1 MSFAG
6 TLKRL
11 RIKAGKSRY
20 QLWRFTGVDQT
31 YIARLENGEKN
42 NPSRSTVI
50 LLGMGLVHSST
61 RINIAD
67 VDELL
72 WAADYAPLRR
82 RDADLKIKDN
92 RPSQK

>member
-1 MSFAG
+1 MSFAK

-11 RIKAGKSRY
+11 RKKAGKSRY
-20 QLWRFTGVDQT
+20 QLWKFAGVDQG
-31 YIARLENGEKN
+31 YIARLERGEKN

-50 LLGMGLVHSST
+50 LLGMGLVHASA

-82 RDADLKIKDN
+82 RDAALKTKERTDL
-92 RPSQK
+92 Q